1 MPNPIL
7 LTDAVCNLCNRS
19 VRFILKHERAPTLRF
34 ASLQSA
40 AAASLLQDCDI
51 AELSTLVLID
61 DAGVH
66 TRSSAALR
74 TLAHL
79 RAPWRW
85 LRVLAIIPRP
95 IRDWLYIRVANT
107 RYRIFGKSD
116 SCPIPDPAH
125 QSRFLDADER
135 KEANA

>member
-7 LTDAVCNLCNRS
+7 LTDGVCNLCNRS
-19 VRFILKHERAPTLRF
+19 VRFILKHERNPTLRF

-40 AAASLLQDCDI
+40 AGTALLEDCDI
-51 AELSTLVLID
+51 PDLSTLVLID

-66 TRSSAALR
+66 TRSTAALR
-74 TLAHL
+74 TAAHL

-95 IRDWLYIRVANT
+95 IRDWLYTCIANT
-107 RYRIFGKSD
+107 RYRVFGKSD
-116 SCPIPDPAH
+116 TCPIPDPAH

-135 KEANA
+135 NRASA